1 VDECKPLPG
10 PRPLDCGGAGAGAD
24 ADGGGVDADGAGG
37 GGLGVSD
44 GGVITGGEHA
54 ILLRYGAH
62 PALVGVGVGRLH
74 AWNQR
79 KKVRG
84 GRRTTP
90 ALALTTP
97 ILDGKHKEG
106 GKRNR

>member
-1 VDECKPLPG
+1 
-10 PRPLDCGGAGAGAD
+10 
-24 ADGGGVDADGAGG
+24 
-37 GGLGVSD
+37 
-44 GGVITGGEHA
+44 
-54 ILLRYGAH
+54 
-62 PALVGVGVGRLH
+62 VGVGVGRLH